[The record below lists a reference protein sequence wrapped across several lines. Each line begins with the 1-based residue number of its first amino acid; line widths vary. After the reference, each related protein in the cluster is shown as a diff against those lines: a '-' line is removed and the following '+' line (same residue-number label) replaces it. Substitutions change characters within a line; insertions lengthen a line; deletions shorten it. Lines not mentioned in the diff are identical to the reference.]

1 MKLVENCR
9 KEYTNIGNINF
20 NNVKE
25 TNLSK
30 IGVGDEVTK
39 KLRQSKSICKRNM
52 WEYLNRYGVN

>member
-39 KLRQSKSICKRNM
+39 KLRQSKSICKRNI
-52 WEYLNRYGVN
+52 WDISK

>member
-25 TNLSK
+25 TNLSE
-30 IGVGDEVTK
+30 IRVGDEVTK
-39 KLRQSKSICKRNM
+39 KLRQSKSICKRNI
-52 WEYLNRYGVN
+52 WDISK